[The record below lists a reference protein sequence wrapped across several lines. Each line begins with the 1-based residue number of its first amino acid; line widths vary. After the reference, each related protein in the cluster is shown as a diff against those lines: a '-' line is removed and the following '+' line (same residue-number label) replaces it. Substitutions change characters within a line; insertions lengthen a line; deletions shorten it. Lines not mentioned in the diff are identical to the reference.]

1 MPLNGGRTLTDTSS
15 RVFSSRANAGWKHYV
30 RLAANAFATMLDLGL
45 FAFAAALIG
54 LAAAIALITVGI
66 VDVEIDLSTGPL
78 LVSSLVLIVVGC
90 FAAGIAS
97 EGPIRRNRKIVG
109 NSELEIAIAR
119 AVSAVVVG
127 LLFLLAARQL
137 QPLVD
142 DVPSPLN
149 MGIGLLELAGR
160 VGLWIMPLI
169 GVPLALGVKLTE
181 LLGKAVEETEL
192 PVLFVV
198 WIVGMMFLL

>member
-1 MPLNGGRTLTDTSS
+1 MYSARTG
-15 RVFSSRANAGWKHYV
+15 AGWKHYV

-54 LAAAIALITVGI
+54 LAAAIVLITVGI

-78 LVSSLVLIVVGC
+78 LVSALVLIVVGC

-109 NSELEIAIAR
+109 NSELEIALAR
-119 AVSAVVVG
+119 AVSAFVVG
-127 LLFLLAARQL
+127 AIFLFAADQL
-137 QPLVD
+137 QPFVD
-142 DVPSPLN
+142 DVPLPLN

-198 WIVGMMFLL
+198 WIVGMMLLL

>member
-1 MPLNGGRTLTDTSS
+1 
-15 RVFSSRANAGWKHYV
+15 
-30 RLAANAFATMLDLGL
+30 
-45 FAFAAALIG
+45 LIG
-54 LAAAIALITVGI
+54 LAAAIVLITVGI
-66 VDVEIDLSTGPL
+66 VDLEIDLSTGPL
-78 LVSSLVLIVVGC
+78 LVSALVLIVVGC

-109 NSELEIAIAR
+109 NSELEIALAR
-119 AVSAVVVG
+119 AVSAFVVG
-127 LLFLLAARQL
+127 AVFLFAADQL

-142 DVPSPLN
+142 DVPLPLN

-181 LLGKAVEETEL
+181 LLGKGVEETEL

-198 WIVGMMFLL
+198 WIVGMMLLL